1 MFLAWTQLYSCA
13 KNAATRVNCES
24 ELYSIIGDAE
34 AITSIIMSVSAIEA
48 FINELSDVIEQESP
62 YLDCQSIE
70 LGNKLLSAEER
81 RLSLD
86 DKVRIVVEHSGQ
98 SFDLSKRPLQD
109 FRLLVELRNAL
120 VHYKTHNQTSRNSL
134 KPIKLLTKLRSKKIL
149 LNRPY
154 VQRSSPAYTWLHDVS
169 TVQAAR
175 WSTDTTLAVITYLSS
190 TLNTRVKH
198 ILIGF
203 LTDILVSELEPKT

>member
-1 MFLAWTQLYSCA
+1 MFLVWAQLHGCA
-13 KNAATRVNCES
+13 TEAAARVDCES
-24 ELYSIIGDAE
+24 ELYPIIGDAE

-48 FINELSDVIEQESP
+48 FINELSDVIEQELP

-70 LGNKLLSAEER
+70 LANKLFSAEEQ

-86 DKVRIVVEHSGQ
+86 DKVRIIVEHSGEP
-98 SFDLSKRPLQD
+98 FDLSKKPLQD

-120 VHYKTHNQTSRNSL
+120 VHYKTHNHISKRSW

-154 VQRSSPAYTWLHDVS
+154 IHQSSPAYTWFHDVS

-175 WSTDTTLAVITYLSS
+175 WATDTSLAVITYLSS

-203 LTDILVSELEPKT
+203 LTDIFESELEPKT